1 MIGVSLFLI
10 FYLCILI
17 TGTTDAHPQCE
28 KSALD
33 WWNEDVKRGQRAYLL
48 QIQENQNH
56 GVTFHCMAKGDNSEM
71 MDPVV
76 KNDVIQAMFS
86 QKSQM
91 PCAFISDEF
100 GATYD
105 ASTSDGTTATC
116 GVFDSDGCSYPKE
129 SEGQVDWGGPTL
141 KISMVNDFHTTVD
154 EETGKARESPYN
166 NVYSDID
173 HSTVFGTPGTY
184 CQLSEDTF
192 LYTSSLSLSTQ
203 TLDNMK
209 YKVYAFATEDERL
222 AALNDPRNVGLE
234 YATEMKGESGCD
246 VEILYEFKPKT
257 GGGLR
262 VVPSLSYPIWWDEVE
277 RAEDTRKLLD
287 SSTAYMN
294 EGTAVATMSVEKRVV
309 RETQYLPPQEC
320 DNGSLSSLKFS
331 TQFVCKSTQQRVNI
345 TSIEYKGADGIL
357 VSISADPNNPTRYQD
372 PNNYISNPENDPDLF
387 IELSEADAPESCEWM
402 YWDPLIASMPG
413 DGQGVQNIRSS
424 YLILIV
430 SICAGVVVL
439 ASVGYFMYIRSSR
452 KVAEN
457 AGSIEADPKYEQA
470 NSGADPES
478 ALEIGNNRAE
488 L

>member
-10 FYLCILI
+10 FYLCIVI

-28 KSALD
+28 KSAID

-48 QIQENQNH
+48 HIHEDH
-56 GVTFHCMAKGDNSEM
+56 GMTFHCMAKGNNSEM

-76 KNDVIQAMFS
+76 KNEVIQAMFS

-91 PCAFISDEF
+91 PCAFIRDEF
-100 GATYD
+100 DETSV
-105 ASTSDGTTATC
+105 ASTSDTTAC

-129 SEGQVDWGGPTL
+129 SEGQKDWGGPTL
-141 KISMVNDFHTTVD
+141 KISMVNDLHTSVD
-154 EETGKARESPYN
+154 ESTGKASESPFN
-166 NVYSDID
+166 DVYSDID

-184 CQLSEDTF
+184 CELSEGMF

-209 YKVYAFATEDERL
+209 YKVYAFANEDERL
-222 AALNDPRNVGLE
+222 AALNDIRNEGLQ

-262 VVPSLSYPIWWDEVE
+262 VVPSLTFPIFWEDTEKS
-277 RAEDTRKLLD
+277 ADTRKLLD
-287 SSTAYMN
+287 SSTAYLN
-294 EGTAVATMSVEKRVV
+294 EGIAVATMSVEKRVV

-331 TQFVCKSTQQRVNI
+331 TQFVCKSTQQKVNI
-345 TSIEYKGADGIL
+345 TTIHYKGADGIIT
-357 VSISADPNNPTRYQD
+357 SISTDPNNPTHYQD
-372 PNNYISNPENDPDLF
+372 PNNYISNPNNSPDLF
-387 IELSEADAPESCEWM
+387 IELSAADAPESCGWM
-402 YWDPLIASMPG
+402 YWDPLLASMPG
-413 DGQGVQNIRSS
+413 DGQGVQAIGTS
-424 YLILIV
+424 YLILIL
-430 SICAGVVVL
+430 SISAGVLVL
-439 ASVGYFMYIRSSR
+439 ALVGYYFMYNRSSR

-457 AGSIEADPKYEQA
+457 AGSIEAGPKYEKT
-470 NSGADPES
+470 NSGSDPES
-478 ALEIGNNRAE
+478 ALEIGNEKAA